1 MGQSDNVESAADE
14 DGAAERA
21 TDDALVHTTARAT
34 ELASGPSEPANPA
47 AAQDARVAHAH
58 KQRMTSLWV
67 LGCMAICCIISGTV
81 LALVSGALVPVL
93 SLFGIAAFCITFVA
107 PLGSGMAVT
116 TEQSAKM
123 LRALSPQSKENGDTK

>member
-1 MGQSDNVESAADE
+1 MLFNPVVSLDK
-14 DGAAERA
+14 
-21 TDDALVHTTARAT
+21 L
-34 ELASGPSEPANPA
+34 LSEINQTPE
-47 AAQDARVAHAH
+47 V
-58 KQRMTSLWV
+58 LW
-67 LGCMAICCIISGTV
+67 
-81 LALVSGALVPVL
+81 LVSGALVPVL